1 MTCKRNQILINII
14 LHDGVAIKASAAHY
28 CHTLQLHNH
37 IALFIHFCEITVLLS
52 IFFFFPDMGEAPEVF
67 YINGFSK
74 FEHEI
79 ETQQNHHVNDQ
90 NHDSSWYEEIID
102 EDLKWSFKLNRLV
115 IIASAI
121 HYSKSMYIGSN
132 KKILSFSFCS
142 ASALLDRYNFYFCFI
157 TLMHFFYFYFFNFNS
172 VLHKAIS
179 EYQDIALLDT
189 KRFGKVCNLCFFFS

>member
-1 MTCKRNQILINII
+1 MLPTIATPCNSITT
-14 LHDGVAIKASAAHY
+14 LHFSSNSVKS
-28 CHTLQLHNH
+28 L
-37 IALFIHFCEITVLLS
+37 LLS
-52 IFFFFPDMGEAPEVF
+52 IIFFPNMGEAPEVF

-74 FEHEI
+74 FGHEI
-79 ETQQNHHVNDQ
+79 ETQQNHVNDQ